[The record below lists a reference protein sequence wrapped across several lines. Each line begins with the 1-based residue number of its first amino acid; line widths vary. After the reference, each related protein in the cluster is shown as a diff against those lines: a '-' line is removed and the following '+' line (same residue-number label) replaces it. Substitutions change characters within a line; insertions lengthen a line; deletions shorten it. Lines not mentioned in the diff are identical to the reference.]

1 MWHMFLRLIRLR
13 PWFRLFPII
22 TLLMLTPLLTACDE
36 AEMQKLLLEMAL
48 EWAEEKKLV
57 TVADDGEASVNYLQI
72 LAYGYQREKNK
83 FLGRGPTTGDEAL
96 DAALDVADVA
106 LSIRDADKLAREGME
121 ARDPSKLDD
130 AIKKRP
136 HDWNYHDQKASILAA
151 NGDQN
156 GALAALSES
165 EALVEKRIDVGG
177 SCRGLKQN
185 MLRGRIQAL
194 EQQLKKDPKNTVL
207 GGLLKS
213 TQNELFA
220 LNNNQ
225 SGSPCP

>member
-1 MWHMFLRLIRLR
+1 MFFRLSRLR
-13 PWFRLFPII
+13 PGFRAFPII
-22 TLLMLTPLLTACDE
+22 TLLVLTPLLTACDE
-36 AEMQKLLLEMAL
+36 AEMQKLLVEMAL
-48 EWAEEKKLV
+48 EWAEEKDLV
-57 TVADDGEASVNYLQI
+57 TVADDGEVNVNYGQI
-72 LAYGYQREKNK
+72 AWYGLIREKNK
-83 FLGRGPTTGDEAL
+83 RWGGDPTTGDEAL
-96 DAALDVADVA
+96 DAALDIAPVA
-106 LSIRDADKLAREGME
+106 LSIRSADKLAREGMD

-136 HDWNYHDQKASILAA
+136 HDWNYYDQKASILAA

-165 EALVEKRIDVGG
+165 EALVDKRIEEGG
-177 SCRGLKQN
+177 SCRGMKQN

-194 EQQLKKDPKNTVL
+194 EQQLKKDPKNNVL
-207 GGLLKS
+207 GGLLQS

-225 SGSPCP
+225 PDSPCP